1 MKGIEAMQMLKT
13 GTSDT
18 SEKRL
23 ESTVSPIGISTRHNP
38 EALGFRRALQALSAA
53 YARAGNALSDRL
65 QHAGSD
71 LGEITA
77 LGASYGWIVDR
88 RRLVQTYLEAEPA
101 VMAYACADF
110 GDSDQIRSLAEAAA
124 EMAGETRS
132 LFSALGLLNYIDH
145 ELGWAAVGGPP
156 AGNA

>member
-1 MKGIEAMQMLKT
+1 MQSLRTET
-13 GTSDT
+13 GGATETTVES
-18 SEKRL
+18 RL
-23 ESTVSPIGISTRHNP
+23 SPIGISARHVP

-53 YARAGNALSDRL
+53 YAKVGNALSDRL

-71 LGEITA
+71 LGELATI
-77 LGASYGWIVDR
+77 GASYGWIVDR

-110 GDSDQIRSLAEAAA
+110 GEPDQIRSLADAAA
-124 EMAGETRS
+124 DLASENTS

-145 ELGWAAVGGPP
+145 ELGWAAVGGAP